1 MVSLLKTF
9 GKGVLYVIGLP
20 FFILALLLFAIYG
33 LGAFLFQAIKSVI
46 FFFTGQRFFP
56 ELPEDKEL
64 RLLKEGNTNRGYSEP
79 TQEEAKPQEDNII
92 FGYEE
97 PVQEEPTIEPEPQP
111 QPMMEEKPI
120 FTNVEEA
127 CFNDAPIQEE
137 TTTIEP
143 EEQEEPVDILSDV
156 LNPTVDEPLEEP
168 VQEEVKKET
177 VLETAEPKQDEDD
190 LVEELETYV
199 PRSSNYSASDDDDD
213 DADLGVDID
222 YDYKV

>member
-33 LGAFLFQAIKSVI
+33 LGIFLFQAIKSII

-64 RLLKEGNTNRGYSEP
+64 RLLRERNANRNNPENV
-79 TQEEAKPQEDNII
+79 QEESKPQEDNII

-97 PVQEEPTIEPEPQP
+97 EPAEEQPEPQP
-111 QPMMEEKPI
+111 AVEGKPI
-120 FTNVEEA
+120 FSNIEEA
-127 CFNDAPIQEE
+127 CFNDTPKEEE
-137 TTTIEP
+137 TTTPEP
-143 EEQEEPVDILSDV
+143 EKEVEVNDILNNALNTSNDEPVEEAPLQEEIK
-156 LNPTVDEPLEEP
+156 
-168 VQEEVKKET
+168 QET
-177 VLETAEPKQDEDD
+177 VLETAEEKQDEDD

-213 DADLGVDID
+213 DTDLGVDID

>member
-1 MVSLLKTF
+1 MASLLKTF

-33 LGAFLFQAIKSVI
+33 LGAFLFQALKSII

-64 RLLKEGNTNRGYSEP
+64 RLLREGNANRYNS
-79 TQEEAKPQEDNII
+79 
-92 FGYEE
+92 E
-97 PVQEEPTIEPEPQP
+97 PVQEQPESQPEPQP
-111 QPMMEEKPI
+111 QPMMEEKPV

-156 LNPTVDEPLEEP
+156 LNPTMDEPLQEP
-168 VQEEVKKET
+168 VEEEVKKET

>member
-33 LGAFLFQAIKSVI
+33 LGAFLFQALKSVI
-46 FFFTGQRFFP
+46 YFFTGQRFFP
-56 ELPEDKEL
+56 ELAEDKEL
-64 RLLKEGNTNRGYSEP
+64 RLLKEGASMNSNPSP
-79 TQEEAKPQEDNII
+79 TMEESKPEEDNII

-97 PVQEEPTIEPEPQP
+97 APVEEQQEPQP
-111 QPMMEEKPI
+111 EVEEKPVFNNI
-120 FTNVEEA
+120 EEA
-127 CFNDAPIQEE
+127 CFNDAPKIEEE
-137 TTTIEP
+137 TTTPETEKEDEVNDILNNVLNTANDEP
-143 EEQEEPVDILSDV
+143 VEETPIQEEIK
-156 LNPTVDEPLEEP
+156 
-168 VQEEVKKET
+168 QET
-177 VLETAEPKQDEDD
+177 VLETSEPKQDEDD

-213 DADLGVDID
+213 DTDLGVDID

>member
-20 FFILALLLFAIYG
+20 FFILALLLFAVYG
-33 LGAFLFQAIKSVI
+33 LGIFLFQAIKSIV

-64 RLLKEGNTNRGYSEP
+64 RLLRERNANRSSSE
-79 TQEEAKPQEDNII
+79 TMQEETKPEEDNII

-97 PVQEEPTIEPEPQP
+97 EPVEEQPEPQKEV
-111 QPMMEEKPI
+111 EEKPI
-120 FTNVEEA
+120 FSNIEEA
-127 CFNDAPIQEE
+127 CFNDAPKAEE
-137 TTTIEP
+137 TTTPEP
-143 EEQEEPVDILSDV
+143 EEINTNDILNNVLNAGNDEPV
-156 LNPTVDEPLEEP
+156 EETLIE
-168 VQEEVKKET
+168 EEVKQET

-199 PRSSNYSASDDDDD
+199 PRSSNYSASDDDDED
-213 DADLGVDID
+213 TDLGVDID

>member
-33 LGAFLFQAIKSVI
+33 LGAFLFQALKSVI
-46 FFFTGQRFFP
+46 YFFTGQRFFP
-56 ELPEDKEL
+56 ELAEDKEL
-64 RLLKEGNTNRGYSEP
+64 RLLKEGASMNSNPSP
-79 TQEEAKPQEDNII
+79 TMEESKPEEDNII

-97 PVQEEPTIEPEPQP
+97 APVEEQQEPQP
-111 QPMMEEKPI
+111 EVEEKPVFNNI
-120 FTNVEEA
+120 EEA
-127 CFNDAPIQEE
+127 CFNDAPKTEEE
-137 TTTIEP
+137 TTTPEP
-143 EEQEEPVDILSDV
+143 EKEDEVNDILNNVLNTANDEPVEETPIQEEIK
-156 LNPTVDEPLEEP
+156 
-168 VQEEVKKET
+168 QET
-177 VLETAEPKQDEDD
+177 VLETSEPKQDEDD

-213 DADLGVDID
+213 DTDLGVDID